1 MQVTW
6 QGIFRRALAHV
17 RRDILLYAAEEP
29 VGLELIRGFVEDA
42 IGSNSTV
49 SISETAMQIVTDLIE
64 RGLLQPPAEIK
75 PERVAAWLAA
85 SGETR
90 RDATLTL
97 SDAGREWVEAY
108 YQHLETVAG
117 QRTAG

>member
-6 QGIFRRALAHV
+6 EGILWRAIAHV
-17 RRDILLYAAEEP
+17 RRDVLLYAAEEP
-29 VGLELIRGFVEDA
+29 IRLELILGFVEDV
-42 IGSNSTV
+42 ISSNSTV
-49 SISETAMQIVTDLIE
+49 SVAETATQIVTDLIE

-97 SDAGREWVEAY
+97 SGAGEPMFSC
-108 YQHLETVAG
+108 
-117 QRTAG
+117 